1 MSAYKSEGQ
10 SSYILFYAIGI
21 FFQMM
26 MVGCGGTDTSSTPSS
41 TPSVNRDANWNY
53 ANERLKREGYS
64 NKESAE
70 AADAI
75 IKFHNSKKK

>member
-1 MSAYKSEGQ
+1 MSVNKGGGCSFF
-10 SSYILFYAIGI
+10 ILLFVIAV

-26 MVGCGGTDTSSTPSS
+26 KDGCGGSSTNSTPSS
-41 TPSVNRDANWNY
+41 TLSVNKDANWNY

-64 NKESAE
+64 NQESAE

>member
-1 MSAYKSEGQ
+1 MKD
-10 SSYILFYAIGI
+10 
-21 FFQMM
+21 
-26 MVGCGGTDTSSTPSS
+26 GCGGSSTNGTPS
-41 TPSVNRDANWNY
+41 TPSVNKDANWNY

-64 NKESAE
+64 NQESFE

>member
-1 MSAYKSEGQ
+1 MSANKFESWL
-10 SSYILFYAIGI
+10 SFIIFLMIGVFI
-21 FFQMM
+21 QMM
-26 MVGCGGTDTSSTPSS
+26 MVGCGGTDTSSTTSS
-41 TPSVNRDANWNY
+41 TTSVNKDASWNY

>member
-1 MSAYKSEGQ
+1 MSANKGGGCSFF
-10 SSYILFYAIGI
+10 IMLFVIGV

-26 MVGCGGTDTSSTPSS
+26 KDGCGGSSTNSTPSS
-41 TPSVNRDANWNY
+41 TPSVNKDANWNY

-64 NKESAE
+64 NQESSE

>member
-1 MSAYKSEGQ
+1 
-10 SSYILFYAIGI
+10 
-21 FFQMM
+21 MM
-26 MVGCGGTDTSSTPSS
+26 KDGCGGSSTNSTPSS
-41 TPSVNRDANWNY
+41 TPSVNKDANWNY